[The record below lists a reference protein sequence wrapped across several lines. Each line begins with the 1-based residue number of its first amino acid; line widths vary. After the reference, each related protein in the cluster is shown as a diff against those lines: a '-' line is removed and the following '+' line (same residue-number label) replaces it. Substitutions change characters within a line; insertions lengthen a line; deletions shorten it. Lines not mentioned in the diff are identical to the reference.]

1 VRLPADCAALQFK
14 LCPLGANGMNT
25 NAQVIS

>member
-14 LCPLGANGMNT
+14 LCPLGTNGMNT
-25 NAQVIS
+25 NAKGIG